1 MRRKKLGLCEPHA
14 EDHRAERGEYC
25 AHETCNRGHIKGGY
39 CGSHYSQKQRGQELT
54 GLGERQQSG
63 PVECGTSR
71 MYGRGCRCAECKE
84 AKRLEMRDYMAK
96 YEADNGE
103 SYWTAKGRAGRKRT
117 TYDRV
122 CIGCGAGFQTR
133 TVGTEYCT
141 HSCAMGARAATPGY
155 YGDGSCLTCG
165 ATYQKTGATQEYC
178 TPACYPRPPASEPAD
193 LRSPLRKGYEDNNK
207 ELFFDALKADC
218 DVDETTGCW
227 SWARQE
233 ANGYA
238 RTRFGKKEIALH
250 RASLEMKHGKP
261 LGVLAAH
268 HTCANTLC
276 VNPEHLQPATAAENN
291 LEMNARKSFIA
302 RIAELENALKE
313 IEPDHEI
320 LKRVSAI

>member
-1 MRRKKLGLCEPHA
+1 MPGAFAIHRGNKLNTELKCTAPNCERGMRRKKLGLCEPHA
-14 EDHRAERGEYC
+14 EDHRADRGEYC
-25 AHETCNRGHIKGGY
+25 
-39 CGSHYSQKQRGQELT
+39 
-54 GLGERQQSG
+54 
-63 PVECGTSR
+63 
-71 MYGRGCRCAECKE
+71 
-84 AKRLEMRDYMAK
+84 
-96 YEADNGE
+96 
-103 SYWTAKGRAGRKRT
+103 
-117 TYDRV
+117 
-122 CIGCGAGFQTR
+122 
-133 TVGTEYCT
+133 T
-141 HSCAMGARAATPGY
+141 HACAMGARAATPGY

-193 LRSPLRKGYEDNNK
+193 LRSPLRKGHEDNNK

-313 IEPDHEI
+313 IDPDHEI

>member
-1 MRRKKLGLCEPHA
+1 
-14 EDHRAERGEYC
+14 
-25 AHETCNRGHIKGGY
+25 
-39 CGSHYSQKQRGQELT
+39 
-54 GLGERQQSG
+54 
-63 PVECGTSR
+63 
-71 MYGRGCRCAECKE
+71 
-84 AKRLEMRDYMAK
+84 
-96 YEADNGE
+96 
-103 SYWTAKGRAGRKRT
+103 
-117 TYDRV
+117 
-122 CIGCGAGFQTR
+122 
-133 TVGTEYCT
+133 
-141 HSCAMGARAATPGY
+141 MGARAATPGY

-313 IEPDHEI
+313 IDPDHEI
-320 LKRVSAI
+320 LKRVTAI